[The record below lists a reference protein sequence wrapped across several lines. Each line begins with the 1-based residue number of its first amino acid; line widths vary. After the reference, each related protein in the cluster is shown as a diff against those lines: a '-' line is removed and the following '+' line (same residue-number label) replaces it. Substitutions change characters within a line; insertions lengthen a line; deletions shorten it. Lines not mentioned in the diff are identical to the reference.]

1 MDFFIKRTYIS
12 EYRKLCLKHN
22 CHPFEYKMDWY
33 PLAEFRARWITNP
46 FTNSTVFS
54 DLLTQAVRTRHILQR
69 FFNRFMKKKDKLEVC
84 NQFDFSMTPVS
95 DVKPSLLFYIQEG
108 GRTYA
113 FTISDMFN
121 IIKQALTHNIEIH
134 PVPRKVVN
142 PYTRT
147 PFRNE
152 TLYLFFLKVCE
163 STYLMPVLFY
173 NFVKAGLDPAT
184 FLLQNDCFL
193 REYAIKATVDNLTSA
208 VMHAEIRDMLNDIRI
223 FDVAS
228 ASYKTIL
235 PNVSLL
241 PGSAVK
247 QFKPWLYTY
256 YVHQYS
262 LSPTLREKSYKKLIQ
277 SMVLFIRL
285 NPEFGSVKRGVIRT
299 TVVCPVKIRLP
310 PL

>member
-1 MDFFIKRTYIS
+1 MDFFIKRTYAS
-12 EYRKLCLKHN
+12 SYRNLCLKHN
-22 CHPFEYKMDWY
+22 CHPHEYTMEWY
-33 PLAEFRARWITNP
+33 PLAEFRSRWITNP

-54 DLLTQAVRTRHILQR
+54 ELLTKAVRTRYTLQR
-69 FFNRFMKKKDKLEVC
+69 LLRRYKKRKDKVEVC
-84 NQFDFSMTPVS
+84 NKFDFSMSLIS
-95 DVKPSLLFYIQEG
+95 DAKPSLLFYVHEG
-108 GRTYA
+108 GKTYG

-134 PVPRKVVN
+134 PVPRRVVN

-152 TLYLFFLKVCE
+152 TLYLFFLKVHE

-173 NFVKAGLDPAT
+173 NFVKANLDPQT

-193 REYAIKATVDNLTSA
+193 REYAIKATVDNLSP
-208 VMHAEIRDMLNDIRI
+208 VIMHAEIREMLNDIRI

-247 QFKPWLYTY
+247 HFKPWLYTY

-262 LSPTLREKSYKKLIQ
+262 LSPTLREKSYKKLIH
-277 SMVLFIRL
+277 SMMVFKRE
-285 NPEFGSVKRGVIRT
+285 NPDFGLIKKGVVRT
-299 TVVCPVKIRLP
+299 TVVSPVKILMP